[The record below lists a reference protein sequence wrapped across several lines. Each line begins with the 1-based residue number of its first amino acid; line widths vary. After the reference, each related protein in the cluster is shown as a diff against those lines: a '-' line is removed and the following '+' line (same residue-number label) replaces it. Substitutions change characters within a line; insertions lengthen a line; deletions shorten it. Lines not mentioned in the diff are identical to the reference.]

1 MQTEFYKNIAAS
13 TAHRP
18 VRDALAQQAMDNENT
33 CHELIALAL
42 STNNKHHYKACW
54 ILELVL
60 EKDMALLAGYLTAF
74 CNTLPDYR
82 HDGAVRSVSKICL
95 FIVTRHIKSWDGFIT
110 KAQQP
115 QITEA
120 CFDWLIGG
128 AKVAAKAYAM
138 RTLFLLG
145 KTESWIYPEL
155 QQILQQDYHK
165 HSAGYKAAA
174 RDILMKM
181 EHG

>member
-1 MQTEFYKNIAAS
+1 MQTNFYKNIAAS

-18 VRDALAQQAMDNENT
+18 VRDALAQQAMDNENI

-42 STNNKHHYKACW
+42 STNDKHHYKACW

-60 EKDMALLAGYLTAF
+60 EKDITLLENYLPQL
-74 CNTLPDYR
+74 CNVLHAYR

-110 KAQQP
+110 KAQQQ

-120 CFDWLIGG
+120 CFDWLIGN

-138 RTLFLLG
+138 RTLYLIG

-174 RDILMKM
+174 RNVLGKM
-181 EHG
+181 ELG